1 MKDYY
6 VVLGIPRNESPRG
19 IREAYRQLAKR
30 YHPDRAGPEA
40 STEFRD
46 VGEAYE
52 ALSDPDRRLRFD
64 RGLRRAEG
72 RLDVAPDTIVLD
84 DEPPPE
90 PLSPEPVSLMRGF
103 RRMHP
108 SREEILDRVLHNLL
122 PARAPK
128 GEQTVALQT
137 ELVLSAAERAR
148 GGVVWLDVPVFRG
161 CPACGSSGGGWLYP
175 CATCDGRGV
184 VEREARLRVSIPPR
198 APDGVVLDVPLAPAG
213 VHNLVVRLRL
223 RVDAGSSL

>member
-6 VVLGIPRNESPRG
+6 VVLGVPRNEDPHG

-40 STEFRD
+40 STAFRE
-46 VGEAYE
+46 VVEAYE
-52 ALSDPDRRLRFD
+52 ALSDPERRSRFD
-64 RGLRRAEG
+64 RSLRRAEG

-103 RRMHP
+103 RRMYP
-108 SREEILDRVLHNLL
+108 SRDEILERVLHNVL

-128 GEQTVALQT
+128 GEQTVALDT
-137 ELVLSAAERAR
+137 ELLLSAAERAR
-148 GGVVWLDVPVFRG
+148 GGVTWLDVPVFRG
-161 CPACGSSGGGWLYP
+161 CPACGGSGGGLLYP
-175 CATCDGRGV
+175 CAACHGCGV
-184 VEREARLRVSIPPR
+184 VEGEARLRVSIPPR
-198 APDGVVLDVPLAPAG
+198 AREGVVLDVPLELAG
-213 VHNLVVRLRL
+213 VYNLLVRLRL
-223 RVDAGSSL
+223 RVGSGL